1 VDKVELAIIGGGLVG
16 ASLALAVE
24 HLFQERC
31 PRIALIEPFAAGS
44 DYQPSFDARCTVLSF
59 GSRLIYQKL
68 GLWPELAELAQPI
81 ERIEVSTQGEF
92 GRTCLEAAKE
102 KVPALGYVVE
112 NAWLGHC
119 LWQALES
126 APAIYRLC
134 PAEVI
139 KMQPHAKGFYLHLK
153 DGQTLDTPLAVLA
166 DGGRSNLREQLG
178 IAQTTKDYG
187 QSAVIANLSA
197 SQVEQNRSA
206 FERFGKTGP
215 LALLPLAKNRLA
227 LVWSLPNEEAKRL
240 LAAQPADFL
249 DELQTVFGWQLGAF
263 TDLGSRHSYPLEL
276 ALTREQ
282 VRSHLVVLGNAAH
295 RLHPIA
301 GQGYNLSLRDA
312 VSLAETLAQSDQP
325 LGSLAP
331 LQGFAKRQQLDQQ
344 LTVSLSDQLPRL
356 FASHNPLLAKLRGL
370 GLFALDLAPTA
381 KTAFARQAMGLAVR
395 ANT

>member
-1 VDKVELAIIGGGLVG
+1 VDKVDIAIIGGGLVG

-24 HLFQERC
+24 HLFKQRC

-59 GSRLIYQKL
+59 GSRLIYQQL
-68 GLWPELAELAQPI
+68 GLWPELCELAGPI
-81 ERIEVSTQGEF
+81 EHIEVSAQGEF
-92 GRTCLEAAKE
+92 GRTTLEAAHE
-102 KVPALGYVVE
+102 QVPALGYVVE

-126 APAIYRLC
+126 SAAISRLC

-139 KMQPHAKGFYLHLK
+139 TMQPHAEGFYLHLK
-153 DGQTLDTPLAVLA
+153 DGQTLDTQLAVLA

-178 IAQTTKDYG
+178 IAQTSKDYR
-187 QSAVIANLSA
+187 QSAIIANLSA
-197 SQVEQNRSA
+197 SEPHQNRA
-206 FERFGKTGP
+206 FERFGKAGP
-215 LALLPLAKNRLA
+215 LALLPLCKNRLA
-227 LVWSLPNEEAKRL
+227 LVWSLPSEEAQRL
-240 LAAQPADFL
+240 LAAPPADFL
-249 DELQTVFGWQLGAF
+249 AQLQAVFGWQLGAF
-263 TDLGSRHSYPLEL
+263 TELGSRHSYPLEL
-276 ALTREQ
+276 ALAREQ

-312 VSLAETLAQSDQP
+312 FSLAETLANSEQA

-331 LQGFAKRQQLDQQ
+331 LQHFAKRQRLDQH

-356 FASHNPLLAKLRGL
+356 FASNNPLLAKLRGL
-370 GLFALDLAPTA
+370 GLFALDLAPA
-381 KTAFARQAMGLAVR
+381 VKTAFAHQTMGLAAR
-395 ANT
+395 SDAA